1 LTVLLIFSSSLI
13 QDYQKEIDQLQQS
26 LSQKEG
32 QQTLSQEHLNQVE
45 LELRK
50 AVDSHALAMNQYE
63 SLIQERDAL
72 VEQQVLQSA
81 ER

>member
-13 QDYQKEIDQLQQS
+13 QDYQKEIDQLQQN
-26 LSQKEG
+26 LSQKDA
-32 QQTLSQEHLNQVE
+32 QQTSLQEHLNQVE
-45 LELRK
+45 LELK
-50 AVDSHALAMNQYE
+50 KVVDSHALAMNQYE